1 MEIAVRFTRGGKTNL
16 IFSLTLNK
24 LMKINYFM
32 SDNPKKCALKLKK
45 NTNNCFTKNFSKKTQ
60 EINV

>member
-45 NTNNCFTKNFSKKTQ
+45 TQIIVSPKISVKKHKK
-60 EINV
+60 